1 MRKTISAVI
10 LTAFLCFFFVAALP
24 AQEPL
29 TNEGIIKL
37 VQANISEELILNII
51 RQQPG
56 AYSLAATDLVT
67 LKEAGISER
76 IISAMLAKSKAEP
89 APAAAPADLA
99 SNPAGLTSNQ
109 FHALSK
115 SGIYYRKGSDYLELI
130 TEDVT
135 WKTSGAFKNI
145 VSVGIVKKDLN
156 GTLNGPSSRNF
167 LSSPV
172 EIIVNLPPGHTVN
185 SYIVLP
191 MKPKDSQRNFMVG
204 PVNKK
209 SGLAKGAIAYG
220 MEKVGENLYRMV
232 FQPALPPGEY
242 GILEVSPSD
251 SATQASRVYSFR
263 ILI

>member
-1 MRKTISAVI
+1 M
-10 LTAFLCFFFVAALP
+10 CFFFVAALP

-56 AYSLAATDLVT
+56 AYSLAASDLVT

-109 FHALSK
+109 FQALSK
-115 SGIYYRKGSDYLELI
+115 PGIYYRKGSDYLELI

-156 GTLNGPSSRNF
+156 GTLSGPSSRNF

>member
-1 MRKTISAVI
+1 MLKVRFAEI
-10 LTAFLCFFFVAALP
+10 LTVVLCLFLVSALP
-24 AQEPL
+24 AQESL
-29 TNEGIIKL
+29 TNDGVIKL
-37 VQANISEELILNII
+37 VQSKMSEELILSII

-56 AYSLAATDLVT
+56 TYSLAANDLVT

-76 IISAMLAKSKAEP
+76 IISAMLAKSKMEA
-89 APAAAPADLA
+89 APAAVPANIA
-99 SNPAGLTSNQ
+99 SKPTALISNQ
-109 FHALSK
+109 YQAISK
-115 SGIYYRKGSDYLELI
+115 PGVYYKKGSDYLELI
-130 TEDVT
+130 TEDVS

-145 VSVGIVKKDLN
+145 ASVGIVKKDLN
-156 GTLNGPSSRNF
+156 GTLSGPSSRNF
-167 LSSPV
+167 LSTPI
-172 EIIVNLPPGHTVN
+172 EIMVNLPSGMTVN

-191 MKPKDSQRNFMVG
+191 LKPKESQRDFMVG

-220 MEKVGENLYRMV
+220 MEKLGENLYRMV

-251 SATQASRVYSFR
+251 SATNASRMYSFR